1 LNFQKAI
8 YVKKEIPL
16 FSEVIFVICA
26 ATKVVA
32 EVLTGE
38 IADMTTKKTEKC
50 FVTINLK
57 DKY

>member
-1 LNFQKAI
+1 
-8 YVKKEIPL
+8 
-16 FSEVIFVICA
+16 VIFVICA

-32 EVLTGE
+32 EVLTKE